1 MEFDINGIMEQFFDM
16 LVEKSFDNILN
27 DSDLNKKDVEIVK
40 KTLKVFAD
48 NGVPTL
54 KALKIIDDIK
64 NALEASAEE
73 TTDYVC
79 KHCGKKFDKTYP
91 NIESILSYHLE
102 TEHADELESSVIE
115 DNFTEE

>member
-1 MEFDINGIMEQFFDM
+1 MEFDINGIMDQFFDM

-27 DSDLNKKDVEIVK
+27 GSDLNKEQVEVIRKV
-40 KTLKVFAD
+40 LKVFTD

-54 KALKIIDDIK
+54 KALKIIDELGK
-64 NALEASAEE
+64 ALKGSAEK

-79 KHCGKKFDKTYP
+79 NHCGKKFDKTYP
-91 NIESILSYHLE
+91 NIESILAYHLE
-102 TEHADELESSVIE
+102 TEHANEIESSVIE